1 MVRYIIGGVHPHLQQ
16 LLQHSDESLETPASV
31 KRLVTAGVYRTFGKS
46 GKKCRINFFQ
56 EAMNTCQLEH
66 KHILT
71 HSLVLVLMGIN
82 SPQFSQ
88 VRISAN
94 FPRSIN
100 FVFIHLIEFL
110 VNFIL

>member
-1 MVRYIIGGVHPHLQQ
+1 M
-16 LLQHSDESLETPASV
+16 D
-31 KRLVTAGVYRTFGKS
+31 
-46 GKKCRINFFQ
+46 FFQ

-71 HSLVLVLMGIN
+71 HSLVLVLMDIN

-88 VRISAN
+88 VKISAN

-110 VNFIL
+110 VNFILRFYFQEIYFVSSVSDF